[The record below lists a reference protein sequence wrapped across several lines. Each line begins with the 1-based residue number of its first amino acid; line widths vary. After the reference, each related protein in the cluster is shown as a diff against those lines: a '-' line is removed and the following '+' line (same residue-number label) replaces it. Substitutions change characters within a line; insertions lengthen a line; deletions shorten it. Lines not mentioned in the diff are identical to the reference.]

1 MDFIAK
7 KGDVLFIGD
16 ENDEM
21 AVHVLETVQ
30 LEGENYLQ
38 VLAIPVKFESI
49 IDPEKVKPEY
59 VREVVEG
66 DDYSIDPVQNQ
77 KMVDALN
84 AAVLAQKAAKTPNLG
99 K

>member
-16 ENDEM
+16 ESDEM
-21 AVHVLETVQ
+21 AVHVLETIPY
-30 LEGENYLQ
+30 ENENYLQ

-49 IDPEKVKPEY
+49 IDSSKLKPEY

-66 DDYSIDPVQNQ
+66 DDYSIDPVQEA
-77 KMVDALN
+77 KLIDALN
-84 AAVLAQKAAKTPNLG
+84 AALRAQKAAKGPNLG
-99 K
+99 